1 MWFHIILLYSTI
13 SLSDSE
19 AMTTL
24 SPDEECWEAF
34 DNRDHT
40 RVLELLQTHIEVFD
54 VHVPDLVYHAIDN
67 DWIDIVKLLITQY
80 GYDPQQCDMPG
91 NITALHWAAQFGCL
105 DIVQYLHEE
114 CNCNVNTTDSFGNTP
129 LHDTAEG
136 GHLDVVQYLHIKC
149 NCNINTINNNGD
161 TPLHD
166 AAEGGH
172 LDVVQYLHIKCNCN
186 INTIN
191 NLDGATPLHR
201 AALFGHLNIV
211 QYLLGCGA
219 DAIATDNNGATP
231 LQHACQDNHRNC
243 NVPVIKYLLSIPA
256 VVNYYIKESSCSS
269 PLSGGAEND
278 AAVVYERVQ
287 VPHHVG
293 SFVNVFLLG
302 DSGVGKT
309 TLCQAIKDRSWPKIL
324 ERHGGYVQGVKLH
337 TAGIVPN
344 KLEGTLARNLG
355 NVIIHDFAGQPEYYS
370 SHAAVLES
378 LLLNS
383 GAVFVVVIN
392 LTQDL
397 LRQVRFWS
405 SVFINE
411 RQRNLSSECHLIV
424 ISSHADEIREGLE
437 QKLFQLEGY
446 ISKELTSIAFSIYP
460 LDCRLC
466 SEDNLQ
472 PFIKSLSHLCALI
485 RNKESRVFSLY
496 CIFLY
501 YVLEDQISYFNI
513 QIKGEKV
520 CCTLEEL
527 MSLCNQSRQKGV
539 PLPDDIVPLL
549 KTLHSR
555 SGAGIIYLENEK
567 ELLKSWIVFSKKILL
582 TKVNGIL
589 FAPSSFVEHRDIAS
603 NTGIITSSALQ
614 RLFPQYSV
622 DMLIGFLKSM
632 KLCEELNKTLL
643 DVPCTNLALRKEN
656 LPLDSDHLLFF
667 PALIDEKRPQDIGG
681 KFKVGWC
688 LKFTSGYLFSIR
700 FLHMILLHVPY
711 RFSEADSTCKA
722 SWVLSGLERCC
733 SVWTSGV
740 HLVNDDGIE
749 TVIEQVEGNQCV
761 MMLMSCEEGAEE
773 DMIRLHCEL
782 IKTILCLQQEYCP
795 NSNSDE
801 YLLSPSEFQ
810 CALDKPSEVAC
821 YNMERLKS
829 QICNNK
835 VTIRS
840 EGSRGRLV
848 RISELLP
855 VEPKR
860 YLEIMDSSSSGKS
873 YTI

>member
-1 MWFHIILLYSTI
+1 M
-13 SLSDSE
+13 
-19 AMTTL
+19 
-24 SPDEECWEAF
+24 
-34 DNRDHT
+34 
-40 RVLELLQTHIEVFD
+40 
-54 VHVPDLVYHAIDN
+54 
-67 DWIDIVKLLITQY
+67 
-80 GYDPQQCDMPG
+80 
-91 NITALHWAAQFGCL
+91 
-105 DIVQYLHEE
+105 
-114 CNCNVNTTDSFGNTP
+114 
-129 LHDTAEG
+129 
-136 GHLDVVQYLHIKC
+136 
-149 NCNINTINNNGD
+149 
-161 TPLHD
+161 
-166 AAEGGH
+166 
-172 LDVVQYLHIKCNCN
+172 
-186 INTIN
+186 
-191 NLDGATPLHR
+191 
-201 AALFGHLNIV
+201 
-211 QYLLGCGA
+211 LGCGA
-219 DAIATDNNGATP
+219 DAIATDNDGATP
-231 LQHACQDNHRNC
+231 LQYACQNNRSNR

-269 PLSGGAEND
+269 PAIWWYKERCDSYLRASSGPPSRGLLCQRVSSWRFGA
-278 AAVVYERVQ
+278 
-287 VPHHVG
+287 
-293 SFVNVFLLG
+293 
-302 DSGVGKT
+302 GKT
-309 TLCQAIKDRSWPKIL
+309 TLCQAIKDRSDFFL
-324 ERHGGYVQGVKLH
+324 EPFVKEVKLH

-344 KLEGTLARNLG
+344 KLEDKNLG

-370 SHAAVLES
+370 SHAAVLEN

-397 LRQVRFWS
+397 LRQVRFWC
-405 SVFINE
+405 SVFKNE
-411 RQRNLSSECHLIV
+411 HKRNVPSERHLIV
-424 ISSHADEIREGLE
+424 IGSHADEVRERLE
-437 QKLFQLEGY
+437 QKLFQLEGH

-472 PFIKSLSHLCALI
+472 PFIESLSRLCALI
-485 RNKESRVFSLY
+485 RNKQSRVLSLY

-501 YVLEDQISYFNI
+501 YVLEDQISED
-513 QIKGEKV
+513 EKV
-520 CCTLEEL
+520 CYTLEEL
-527 MSLCNQSRQKGV
+527 MLLCNQSRQKGV

-567 ELLKSWIVFSKKILL
+567 ELPKSWIVFSKEILL

-643 DVPCTNLALRKEN
+643 NVPHTNLALRKEN
-656 LPLDSDHLLFF
+656 PLLDSDHLLFF
-667 PALIDEKRPQDIGG
+667 PALIDKKRPQDIGG

-688 LKFTSGYLFSIR
+688 LKFTSGYSFSIR

-711 RFSEADSTCKA
+711 RFSKADSTCEA

-733 SVWTSGV
+733 SVWTSGI

-773 DMIRLHCEL
+773 DMICLYCEL
-782 IKTILCLQQEYCP
+782 IKTILYLRKEYCP
-795 NSNSDE
+795 NSKCEE

-810 CALDKPSEVAC
+810 CALDKPSEVTR

-829 QICNNK
+829 QIRNNK

-848 RISELLP
+848 RISELLWP

-860 YLEIMDSSSSGKS
+860 YLEIMGSSSSGKS
-873 YTI
+873 